1 MKDLNNLDVV
11 FTTPNKKNNRKDVK
25 TSEFNNNNPL
35 LKAPKK
41 NKVKKLFKNIH
52 TSNNHQ

>member
-11 FTTPNKKNNRKDVK
+11 FTTPNKKNNVK
-25 TSEFNNNNPL
+25 KITSEFNNNNPL

-41 NKVKKLFKNIH
+41 NKVCKSTYK
-52 TSNNHQ
+52 